1 MESQQRGRRGSG
13 HTVMLRTLKPAVLNK
28 DIYSGDRM
36 SFRPVRIVLLSLVFL
51 LSIFPVARD
60 LDAQTPAGALNGVV
74 TDPSGGVIA
83 KAAVRLTNAS
93 GASLDTTTNRDGF
106 YEFKGLVPGAY
117 TVKAVAKGFAIFTQE
132 DVQILAGQAQHLNIG
147 LLIQVEE
154 EKVEVSDSSTKVDIA
169 PSNNAGMVVMQGKD
183 LEALSDDPDELQ
195 SELQTLAGPSAGPN
209 GGQIYID
216 GFTAGTLPPK
226 ASIRE
231 IRINQNPFSAE
242 YDKLGYGRIEIL
254 TKPGTDQYH
263 GQAFLSGTT
272 AAFDARNPFENLPPG
287 TPPPAHHSTQYSG
300 NIGGPLSKKA
310 SFFFNVEGRN
320 VIDLKIVNTPFVD
333 PNTFQ
338 IIQFSD
344 AVSNPGTRYNISP
357 RLDYQLT
364 PTNTLTARYQ
374 YFHNTDENEGTGQ
387 FNLAQQG
394 YNVVDA
400 EHTLQISDTQ
410 VVNAKT
416 INETRFQFL
425 RTTDLQTPV
434 STTPTIQV
442 QGAFTSGGN
451 VQGVLNDAL
460 NRYELQNYTSMAA
473 GKHFVKFGVRVRSNR
488 DENFE
493 TANFNGNFS
502 FGSRVTPPPS
512 ASCTGP
518 SGALTGIQ
526 AYQQLVMG
534 LANGQ
539 TVQNLINCGYGP
551 TNYSVSA
558 SPAGNPTVRVNWFDA
573 GFYAQD
579 DWRVRPNITLSYGL
593 RFETQNNISDHADFA
608 PRLGIAWGIGG
619 TPKNP
624 PKTVLRAGYGMFYDR
639 FGYDL
644 VAQQQRL
651 NGSIQQQFIV
661 NNPNF
666 YLSNT
671 PPVSQLQQSGAPAT
685 VYIVNS
691 HLRTP
696 YTMQTGVSV
705 ERQLGKSAN
714 LAVTYLNARGVHAF
728 FTNNINAPDP
738 ANNGLRPLPNEG
750 NIFRYQS
757 DGVFRQNQLVVNTSI
772 RMGTKLSAFGY
783 YTLNYAKSDTGGPG
797 YFPSNPFDP
806 AEDYGRA
813 SFDIRHRVFIGGS
826 ASLPYAF
833 RLSPF
838 MIATSGTPFNV
849 TTSQDPFGDLQFNQ
863 RAAFAAC
870 SLANQTPYGCFDAN
884 PKLGDKIVPINFL
897 TGPGKFTLNLRLSRA
912 FGFGKKAE
920 TANAGSGGGPG
931 AGGTFGRGPGG
942 GGPGQ
947 RGGFGGRGPGGPDSN
962 LSNHRYGLTFSV
974 AVRNIFNNVN
984 LDTPVG
990 NVSSHLFGES
1000 NGLAGRP
1007 FSQSTSNR
1015 RIDLQ
1020 ATLSF

>member
-1 MESQQRGRRGSG
+1 
-13 HTVMLRTLKPAVLNK
+13 MLLSSKSISFRP
-28 DIYSGDRM
+28 GEQM
-36 SFRPVRIVLLSLVFL
+36 SFRRVRLGLSSLLLVLSFFSVNADLS
-51 LSIFPVARD
+51 
-60 LDAQTPAGALNGVV
+60 AQTASGGLTGVV

-83 KAAVRLTNAS
+83 KAAVRLINS
-93 GASLDTTTNRDGF
+93 DGASVDATTNRDGF
-106 YEFKGLVPGAY
+106 YEFKGLQAGTY
-117 TVKAVAKGFAIFTQE
+117 TLKAVAKGFAIFTQE
-132 DVQILAGQAQHLNIG
+132 DVQILAAKTQQLNIG
-147 LLIQVEE
+147 LVIQMEE

-254 TKPGTDQYH
+254 TKPGTDQFH

-272 AAFDARNPFENLPPG
+272 AAFNGRNPFGILPPG
-287 TPPPAHHSTQYSG
+287 TAPPGNHSIQYSG

-310 SFFFNVEGRN
+310 SFFFNVEGRK
-320 VIDLKIVNTPFVD
+320 VIDLQMVNTPFVD

-338 IIQFSD
+338 IIPNFSQI
-344 AVSNPGTRYNISP
+344 VPNPGNRYNISP

-374 YFHNTDENEGTGQ
+374 YFHNTDENEGSGQ
-387 FNLAQQG
+387 FNLADQG
-394 YNVVDA
+394 FNVVNA

-410 VVNAKT
+410 VVNAKI

-425 RTTDLQTPV
+425 RATNMQTPV

-442 QGAFTSGGN
+442 QGAFTSGAN
-451 VQGVLNDAL
+451 VQGALNDTL
-460 NRYELQNYTSMAA
+460 DRYELQNYTSMAL
-473 GKHFVKFGVRVRSNR
+473 GKHFVKFGAKLRASRY
-488 DENFE
+488 ENFE
-493 TANFNGNFS
+493 TANFSGTFS
-502 FGSRVTPPPS
+502 FGSRVIPS
-512 ASCTGP
+512 PTASCPAPGGP
-518 SGALTGIQ
+518 YTAIQ
-526 AYQQLVMG
+526 AYQQLAMG

-539 TVQNLINCGYGP
+539 SAQSLINCGFGP
-551 TNYSVSA
+551 TEYSVNS
-558 SPAGNPTVRVNWFDA
+558 SPVGNPTVRVSWFDA
-573 GFYAQD
+573 GLYAQD
-579 DWRVRPNITLSYGL
+579 DFRIRPNLTLSYGL

-624 PKTVLRAGYGMFYDR
+624 PKTVLRAGFGMFYDR

-651 NGSIQQQFIV
+651 NGLIQQKFIV
-661 NNPNF
+661 NNPDF
-666 YLSNT
+666 YLSDT

-685 VYIVNS
+685 TYLVNP

-696 YTMQTGVSV
+696 YTMQTGVSL

-714 LAVTYLNARGVHAF
+714 LALTYLNARGVHAF
-728 FTNNINAPDP
+728 FTNNINAPNP
-738 ANNGLRPLPNEG
+738 ANNGQRPLPNQG
-750 NIFRYQS
+750 TIYQFES
-757 DGVFRQNQLVVNTSI
+757 DGLFRQNQLIVNSSI

-783 YTLNYAKSDTGGPG
+783 YSLNYAKSDTGGSG
-797 YFPSNPFDP
+797 YFPSNPYDP
-806 AEDYGRA
+806 SEDYGRA
-813 SFDIRHRVFIGGS
+813 AFDVRHRIFIGGS

-838 MIATSGTPFNV
+838 MIATSGSPFNV
-849 TTSQDPFGDLQFNQ
+849 TTALDPFADSLFNQ

-870 SLANQTPYGCFDAN
+870 PSSSQTIKQTPYGCFDSN
-884 PKLGDKIVPINFL
+884 PQPGDKIVPINFL
-897 TGPGKFTLNLRLSRA
+897 TGPGKVTLNLRLSKA

-920 TANAGSGGGPG
+920 AANTGASGGPG

-942 GGPGQ
+942 PPGQ
-947 RGGFGGRGPGGPDSN
+947 RGGFGGRGPGGPEGN
-962 LSNHRYGLTFSV
+962 ITNHRYSLTFSV
-974 AVRNIFNNVN
+974 AARNIFNHVN
-984 LDTPVG
+984 LATAIG
-990 NVSSHLFGES
+990 NLSSSLFGLS
-1000 NGLAGRP
+1000 NGLERQP

-1020 ATLSF
+1020 ATFSF

>member
-1 MESQQRGRRGSG
+1 MGFRHVR
-13 HTVMLRTLKPAVLNK
+13 MTLLT
-28 DIYSGDRM
+28 
-36 SFRPVRIVLLSLVFL
+36 LLLL
-51 LSIFPVARD
+51 LSIFSQGGN
-60 LDAQTPAGALNGVV
+60 LLAQTPSGGLSGVV
-74 TDPSGGVIA
+74 TDPSGASIA
-83 KAAVRLTNAS
+83 KASVRLTNAS
-93 GASLDTTTNRDGF
+93 GASLDATTNRDGL
-106 YEFKGLVPGAY
+106 YEFKGLLPGSY
-117 TVKAVAKGFAIFTQE
+117 TLKAVAKGFALFTQE
-132 DVQILAGQAQHLNIG
+132 DIQILAGQVQKLNVG
-147 LLIQVEE
+147 LVIQMEE
-154 EKVEVSDSSTKVDIA
+154 EKVEVSDSSAKVDIA
-169 PSNNAGMVVMQGKD
+169 PTNNAGMIVMQGKD

-254 TKPGTDQYH
+254 TKPGTDQFH
-263 GQAFLSGTT
+263 GQAYISGTT
-272 AAFDARNPFENLPPG
+272 AAFNARNPFSNLPAGIAQPG
-287 TPPPAHHSTQYSG
+287 NHSEQYSG

-333 PNTFQ
+333 PTTFQ
-338 IIQFSD
+338 IVQFSD
-344 AVSNPGTRYNISP
+344 AVSNPGRRYNISP
-357 RLDYQLT
+357 RLDYQIT

-387 FNLAQQG
+387 FSLAQQG
-394 YNVVDA
+394 FNVVNA
-400 EHTLQISDTQ
+400 EQTLQISDTQ
-410 VVNAKT
+410 VVNAKI

-425 RTTDLQTPV
+425 RTTEIQTPV
-434 STTPTIQV
+434 SIVPTIQV
-442 QGAFTSGGN
+442 QGAFTTGGN

-460 NRYELQNYTSMAA
+460 DRFEIQNYTSMAL
-473 GKHFVKFGVRVRSNR
+473 GKHFVKFGARVRVNR

-493 TANFNGNFS
+493 TANFNGSFS
-502 FGSRVTPPPS
+502 FGTRQTPAPS
-512 ASCTGP
+512 AACPGP
-518 SGALTGIQ
+518 SVQLDGIH

-539 TVQNLINCGYGP
+539 SEQSLINCGFGP
-551 TNYSVSA
+551 TNYSVTA
-558 SPAGNPTVRVNWFDA
+558 SPVGNPTVRVNWFDA
-573 GFYAQD
+573 GLYAQD
-579 DWRVRPNITLSYGL
+579 DWRVRPNLTMSYGF

-624 PKTVLRAGYGMFYDR
+624 PKTVLRAGFGMFYDR

-651 NGSIQQQFIV
+651 NGQIQQQFIV

-666 YLSNT
+666 YLSNI
-671 PPVSQLQQSGAPAT
+671 PPVSQLQLSGAPST
-685 VYIVNS
+685 FYERNS

-696 YTMQTGVSV
+696 YTMQTGVSI

-750 NIFRYQS
+750 NIFQYQS
-757 DGVFRQNQLVVNTSI
+757 DGVFRQNQLIVNSSI
-772 RMGTKLSAFGY
+772 RMGTKLSFFGY
-783 YTLNYAKSDTGGPG
+783 YTLNYANSDTGGPG
-797 YFPSNPFDP
+797 YFPSNPYDP
-806 AEDYGRA
+806 IEDYGRA
-813 SFDIRHRVFIGGS
+813 SFDVRHRIFFGGS
-826 ASLPYAF
+826 ATLPHAF

-838 MIATSGTPFNV
+838 MIASSGSPFNV
-849 TTSQDPFGDLQFNQ
+849 TTALDPFGDSLFNQ
-863 RAAFAAC
+863 RAAFATC
-870 SLANQTPYGCFDAN
+870 PSTSPTVKQTPYGCFDSN
-884 PKLGDKIVPINFL
+884 PQPGEKIVPINDL
-897 TGPGKFTLNLRLSRA
+897 TGPGKFTLNLRLSKS

-920 TANAGSGGGPG
+920 TANAGPGGGPG
-931 AGGTFGRGPGG
+931 ASGTFGRGPGGG

-947 RGGFGGRGPGGPDSN
+947 RGGFGGRGPGGPDGN
-962 LSNHRYGLTFSV
+962 PTNHRYSLTFSV
-974 AVRNIFNNVN
+974 AARNIFNHVN
-984 LDTPVG
+984 LATPVG
-990 NVSSHLFGES
+990 NLSSPLFGLS
-1000 NGLAGRP
+1000 NGLSGQP

-1020 ATLSF
+1020 TTFSF